1 MPARGKVY
9 RKESV
14 MKRHLR
20 NFLIYIGI
28 MAAVVGLRLL
38 SGNTDT
44 EYLGRS
50 LMGASS
56 VGFAIGLLRLP
67 LTFSKFS
74 RPRMSGT
81 DSFFL
86 IGMFRIASD
95 YHNTFKNSNISK
107 PEYPS
112 KLEMALDLALP
123 FIAALPVNL
132 AALAILGEKAFM

>member
-28 MAAVVGLRLL
+28 MAAVVGLRLIL
-38 SGNTDT
+38 GNTDT

-81 DSFFL
+81 DSFFM
-86 IGMFRIASD
+86 IGMFRNGSD

>member
-74 RPRMSGT
+74 RPGMSGT

-86 IGMFRIASD
+86 IGMFRNASD

>member
-38 SGNTDT
+38 LGNTDT

-81 DSFFL
+81 DSFFM
-86 IGMFRIASD
+86 IGMFRSGSD

-132 AALAILGEKAFM
+132 AALAILGEKSFM

>member
-38 SGNTDT
+38 LGNTDM

-81 DSFFL
+81 DSFFM
-86 IGMFRIASD
+86 IGMFRSGSD

-132 AALAILGEKAFM
+132 AALAILGEKSFM

>member
-1 MPARGKVY
+1 M
-9 RKESV
+9 
-14 MKRHLR
+14 
-20 NFLIYIGI
+20 
-28 MAAVVGLRLL
+28 
-38 SGNTDT
+38 

-81 DSFFL
+81 DSFFM
-86 IGMFRIASD
+86 IGMFRSGSD

>member
-1 MPARGKVY
+1 
-9 RKESV
+9 

-28 MAAVVGLRLL
+28 MAAVVGLRLIL
-38 SGNTDT
+38 GNTDT

-81 DSFFL
+81 DSFFM
-86 IGMFRIASD
+86 IGMFRIGSD

-112 KLEMALDLALP
+112 KLEMALELALP

>member
-38 SGNTDT
+38 LGNTDT

-74 RPRMSGT
+74 RPGMSGT

-86 IGMFRIASD
+86 IGMFRNASD

-132 AALAILGEKAFM
+132 VALAILGEKAFM

>member
-56 VGFAIGLLRLP
+56 IGFAIGLLRLP

-81 DSFFL
+81 DSFFM
-86 IGMFRIASD
+86 IGMFRSGSD

-132 AALAILGEKAFM
+132 AALAILGEKSFM

>member
-38 SGNTDT
+38 SGGTDI

-86 IGMFRIASD
+86 IGMFRNASD

>member
-38 SGNTDT
+38 LGNTDT

-81 DSFFL
+81 ASFFM
-86 IGMFRIASD
+86 IGMFRSGSD

>member
-28 MAAVVGLRLL
+28 MAAVVGLRLIL
-38 SGNTDT
+38 GNTDT

-81 DSFFL
+81 DSFFM
-86 IGMFRIASD
+86 IGMFRNGSD

-132 AALAILGEKAFM
+132 AALAILGAKAFM

>member
-1 MPARGKVY
+1 MSARGKVY

-38 SGNTDT
+38 SGNTDI

-81 DSFFL
+81 DSFFM
-86 IGMFRIASD
+86 IGMFRNGSD
-95 YHNTFKNSNISK
+95 YHNTFKNSDISK
-107 PEYPS
+107 PKYPS

>member
-81 DSFFL
+81 DSFFM
-86 IGMFRIASD
+86 IGMFRSGSD

-132 AALAILGEKAFM
+132 AALAILGEKSFM

>member
-1 MPARGKVY
+1 
-9 RKESV
+9 
-14 MKRHLR
+14 
-20 NFLIYIGI
+20 

-56 VGFAIGLLRLP
+56 VGFTIGLLRLP

-74 RPRMSGT
+74 RPGMSGT

-86 IGMFRIASD
+86 IGMFRNASD

-132 AALAILGEKAFM
+132 AALAILGEKVFM

>member
-38 SGNTDT
+38 LGNTDT

-74 RPRMSGT
+74 RPGMSGT
-81 DSFFL
+81 DSFFM
-86 IGMFRIASD
+86 IGMFRNGSD

-112 KLEMALDLALP
+112 KLEMVLDLALP